1 MMPLLLMLSSS
12 LLAAP
17 VECETLETMHR
28 AGVDSAYMIDL
39 VMNSEVDAAT
49 VACLERGGVPAE
61 VADAARYRMEQAVAV
76 RESVTA
82 QATLLHEAA
91 YDLAHG
97 NSALAAQKSLALLYT
112 SQPNEFAAV
121 IYSLATQPGIPI
133 AYENWMYHYF
143 PPSQVPGGVLMVSME
158 SSNAVTWN
166 AATFKGTLSLVC
178 DLSTRSPFG
187 VLHIPGV
194 VFAATTKNGS
204 TRLTHTMRARL
215 TQEGAEPV
223 ELIYVSP
230 TEDAADQ
237 INIRDVFVLAQLAY
251 SGPFI
256 VEVNL
261 DGQSSQVFS
270 FTDHSSYA
278 PLFFV
283 SACRD

>member
-1 MMPLLLMLSSS
+1 MPLLLMLSPS

-28 AGVDSAYMIDL
+28 AGVDSAYMVDL
-39 VMNSEVDAAT
+39 VMNSEIDAAT

-61 VADAARYRMEQAVAV
+61 VADAARYRMEQEAAV
-76 RESVTA
+76 RESATA

-97 NSALAAQKSLALLYT
+97 NSALAAQKSLALLYA

-121 IYSLATQPGIPI
+121 IHSLATQPGIPV
-133 AYENWMYHYF
+133 AYENWTYYYF
-143 PPSQVPGGVLMVSME
+143 PPSQVPGGVIMVSME
-158 SSNAVTWN
+158 SSNAVKWN
-166 AATFKGTLSLVC
+166 ANSVKGTLSLVC
-178 DLSTRSPFG
+178 DLRTRSPFG
-187 VLHIPGV
+187 VLHVPGV
-194 VFAATTKNGS
+194 VFAETTQHDS
-204 TRLTHTMRARL
+204 TRRTHIMRARL

-223 ELIYVSP
+223 EILYVSP
-230 TEDAADQ
+230 TEDAADR
-237 INIRDVFVLAQLAY
+237 INIRDVFILAKLTYA
-251 SGPFI
+251 GPFI

-261 DGQSSQVFS
+261 DGHSPQILS
-270 FTDHSSYA
+270 FTNHGRYA